1 MAFIQQKLKHPD
13 SRVFP
18 IGGMGGVPL
27 PVKIFLIHPHLET
40 PPPPSRLPPHQ
51 IFIPSPS
58 KSQSPL
64 TK

>member
-27 PVKIFLIHPHLET
+27 PVKIFLIPPHLET
-40 PPPPSRLPPHQ
+40 PPPSRLPPHQ

>member
-40 PPPPSRLPPHQ
+40 PPPHQ